1 MTSGSQTYRPPQ
13 EVSRLKQ
20 VSVDP
25 LESVG
30 LPSKGDKRCVDSSA
44 IRLY

>member
-1 MTSGSQTYRPPQ
+1 MAKYVPPGKAAA
-13 EVSRLKQ
+13 SRLKP

-30 LPSKGDKRCVDSSA
+30 FVSKGDKQYV
-44 IRLY
+44 